1 MPAPPLPPHLS
12 KVAQRRFRRLRSLA
26 HLLDNAIEIP
36 IIRYRVGLDP
46 LLGLLPIGGDV
57 VGFVLSLY
65 VIVEAARLGVSQDT
79 ITRMVGNIA
88 IDSLVGTVPV
98 AGDWVDVAWKA
109 NAANLSLLEQE
120 LAVDPRDRTRVPWW
134 FVVGLLALLVA
145 LFVVL
150 LFVGLWLLRGVLALF
165 GVGG

>member
-1 MPAPPLPPHLS
+1 MPAKPLPPHLS
-12 KVAQRRFRRLRSLA
+12 QVAQRRFRRLRSLA

-46 LLGLLPIGGDV
+46 LLGLLPVGGDV

-65 VIVEAARLGVSQDT
+65 VIVEAARLGVSQET
-79 ITRMVGNIA
+79 MTRMVGNIA

-120 LAVDPRDRTRVPWW
+120 LAVDPRDRTQVPWW

-150 LFVGLWLLRGVLALF
+150 LLVGLWLLRGFLAIL
-165 GVGG
+165 GVG

>member
-57 VGFVLSLY
+57 VGFGLSLY

-88 IDSLVGTVPV
+88 MDSLVGTVPV

-120 LAVDPRDRTRVPWW
+120 LAVDPSDRTRVSWW

-150 LFVGLWLLRGVLALF
+150 LFVGLWLLRGVLALV